1 MESGARGMSGVSS
14 GACLG
19 HHLGHIVNNG
29 QQSAVLHASVMPFF
43 VVVIILSRT
52 TRVER
57 RRVEADWLLNHLEI
71 FCLGREKNLKVILKW
86 KILQSYFTSH
96 FC

>member
-1 MESGARGMSGVSS
+1 M
-14 GACLG
+14 
-19 HHLGHIVNNG
+19 
-29 QQSAVLHASVMPFF
+29 LHASVMPFF

-71 FCLGREKNLKVILKW
+71 FCLGREKTLKVILKW
-86 KILQSYFTSH
+86 KILLDFSH
-96 FC
+96 ILPPILVEML